1 MSLEASE
8 LILNK
13 DGSIY
18 HLGLLPED
26 ISNTIITVGDPARVS
41 TISKHFDSIE
51 MKKYKR
57 EFNTH
62 TGTYKGKRIT
72 VMSTGM
78 GTDNIDI
85 ALTELDALVN
95 IDLKAKKIKEDL
107 TSLDIIRIGTTG
119 SIREEI
125 PVDAFIVSELAL
137 GFDGLMHYY
146 KDDSFLKYDIA
157 EAFIEQTGWSD
168 KKATPYVVEG
178 SNRLINKMSSEKTVK
193 GFTGTNV
200 GFYGPQAR
208 ILRADVPDANM
219 NDKIRDFNFNGL
231 AITNLEMET
240 SGIYGMSKL
249 LGHHAISMNLV
260 LANRATGEFAEN
272 SSEMME
278 KLIIYSLDKIAE

>member
-1 MSLEASE
+1 MSLKASE

-18 HLGLLPED
+18 HLGLLPEELAH
-26 ISNTIITVGDPARVS
+26 TVITVGDPARVDS
-41 TISKHFDSIE
+41 ISKHFDSIE
-51 MKKYKR
+51 LKRQKR

-62 TGTYKGKRIT
+62 TGSYKGKRIT

-119 SIREEI
+119 SVRKEI

-146 KDDSFLKYDIA
+146 KDDSFLQKDIA
-157 EAFIEQTGWSD
+157 EAFVEQTGWSN
-168 KKATPYVVEG
+168 KKAYPYVVEG
-178 SNRLINKMSSEKTVK
+178 SKKLIEKLSSEATIK

-208 ILRADVPDANM
+208 ILRADVPDHEM
-219 NDKIRDFNFNGL
+219 NDKIANFSYKGHK
-231 AITNLEMET
+231 ITNLEMET
-240 SGIYGMSKL
+240 SGIYGMSKI
-249 LGHHAISMNLV
+249 LGHHAVSMNLV

-272 SSEMME
+272 SKAMMD
-278 KLIIYSLDKIAE
+278 KLILYCLDRIVA

>member
-1 MSLEASE
+1 MSLKASE
-8 LILNK
+8 LILNE

-26 ISNTIITVGDPARVS
+26 LAKTVITVGDPARVS
-41 TISKHFDSIE
+41 SVSKYFDSIE
-51 MKKYKR
+51 VKKQKR

-62 TGTYKGKRIT
+62 TGIYKSKRIT

-95 IDLKAKKIKEDL
+95 IDLKKKEVKKNF
-107 TSLDIIRIGTTG
+107 TTLDIIRIGTTG
-119 SIREEI
+119 GIRKDTPVNSFILSEI
-125 PVDAFIVSELAL
+125 AL

-146 KDDSFLKYDIA
+146 KDDSFLKNEIA
-157 EAFIEQTGWSD
+157 EAFVQQTDWSP

-178 SNRLINKMSSEKTVK
+178 SQELIEKLSSEITIK

-208 ILRADVPDANM
+208 ILRAEVSDPKM
-219 NDKIRDFNFNGL
+219 NDKIRDFEFEGL
-231 AITNLEMET
+231 KITNLEMET
-240 SGIYGMSKL
+240 SGIYGISKL
-249 LGHHAISMNLV
+249 LGHNALSMNLV
-260 LANRATGEFAEN
+260 LANRETGEFSKKAK
-272 SSEMME
+272 E
-278 KLIIYSLDKIAE
+278 KMDELILYCLNKIVA